1 MAARLAAPLRQLRSL
16 QWAASILVVA
26 PIRIYVHHKSN
37 EERSDNHKLETF
49 CRAGCPY
56 SLGWLGG
63 STFRKLRPH
72 RFNRP
77 ESLGD
82 VSIFHS
88 HHEFDC
94 VTLAILLV
102 GVVYGLLLRG
112 LVELSGG
119 AARADLLLHK
129 VTPVLGA
136 AYWIFF
142 VRKGQLRPIH
152 PLVWTMLPLAYFPY
166 ALIRGALEGRY
177 AYPVM
182 DVGQIG
188 WAATAANGAMIAAG
202 FIVAGFALVWIDG
215 RMATSRT

>member
-1 MAARLAAPLRQLRSL
+1 LAVQLFASYDLTGSIAQSLWAMFRYFTVITNLIVAVVFTGIALGYRRFASAP
-16 QWAASILVVA
+16 
-26 PIRIYVHHKSN
+26 
-37 EERSDNHKLETF
+37 F
-49 CRAGCPY
+49 
-56 SLGWLGG
+56 
-63 STFRKLRPH
+63 
-72 RFNRP
+72 
-77 ESLGD
+77 
-82 VSIFHS
+82 VSG
-88 HHEFDC
+88 

-177 AYPVM
+177 AYPFM